1 MAATQTLDKYR
12 TDKQQAARYLVSQ
25 RTYKRWRRE
34 GKAPPSILIGN
45 KRYTH
50 EDDDDAHLE
59 ALRQEAC
66 AANGAKRRST

>member
-1 MAATQTLDKYR
+1 MDAPQLLEKYR
-12 TDKQQAARYLVSQ
+12 TDKQQAARYHVSP

-34 GKAPPSILIGN
+34 GRAPPSILIGN

-59 ALRQEAC
+59 ALREEAR
-66 AANGAKRRST
+66 AANGAKRRVR